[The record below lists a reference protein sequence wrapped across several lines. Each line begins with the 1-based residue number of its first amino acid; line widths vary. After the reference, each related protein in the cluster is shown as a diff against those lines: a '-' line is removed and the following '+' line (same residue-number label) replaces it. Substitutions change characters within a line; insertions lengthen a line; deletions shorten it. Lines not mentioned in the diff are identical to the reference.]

1 MKGAKEKKYF
11 HVINNENRSVE
22 NLPNLPNFNK
32 SLLSVDMIR
41 SNSSASIE
49 NATLDIVSST

>member
-1 MKGAKEKKYF
+1 MKGAKERKYF
-11 HVINNENRSVE
+11 HVMNNENRSVE